1 MQELAEEV
9 ARRCPKPP
17 LMEVR
22 EADDVA
28 EGVWLVFVA
37 GTIQS
42 GCATFVTGRRSPSS
56 TSRNAIFSTKLE

>member
-1 MQELAEEV
+1 
-9 ARRCPKPP
+9 
-17 LMEVR
+17 MEVR